1 MAKATD
7 LVGPRLGINALV
19 DGELVEAIGVL
30 ELDSIARGYDTADAM
45 MKEAP
50 VALVDSSPVSSGK
63 YVILIAG
70 DPASV
75 ESSVRRGILVG
86 GTAVI
91 DQLLLTMV
99 HAQVLPAIRGIRE
112 VGKLDALGV
121 VETRSVAS
129 AIRAADA
136 AAKAAS
142 VELLHVRLAMSIGGK
157 GVVTLTGRHPDTIAA
172 VEAAADAARQ
182 SGMLLATAIIARPH
196 VATDKT
202 VLG

>member
-1 MAKATD
+1 MQKATAQA
-7 LVGPRLGINALV
+7 GSRLGITAQA
-19 DGELVEAIGVL
+19 EAREAIGLL

-50 VALVDSSPVSSGK
+50 VALIDSTPVSNGK

-75 ESSVRRGILVG
+75 ESSVKRGVLVG
-86 GTAVI
+86 GASVV
-91 DQLLLTMV
+91 DHLLLTGV
-99 HAQVLPAIRGIRE
+99 HPQVLPAIRGTRE
-112 VGKLDALGV
+112 VAAIDALGV
-121 VETRSVAS
+121 VETRSVAA

-172 VEAAADAARQ
+172 VEAGADAARE
-182 SGMLLATAIIARPH
+182 SGMLLETTIIARPH
-196 VATDKT
+196 SSTDAT
-202 VLG
+202 VQR